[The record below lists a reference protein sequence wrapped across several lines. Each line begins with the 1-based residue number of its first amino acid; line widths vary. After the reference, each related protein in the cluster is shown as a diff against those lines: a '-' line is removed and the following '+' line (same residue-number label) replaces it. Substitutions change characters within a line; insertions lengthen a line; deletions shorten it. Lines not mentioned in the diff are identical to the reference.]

1 MRTTHTLNYEVDGI
15 ELVLYV
21 VTDEHLRIVQAS
33 ECIDWLEVEEIDK
46 NRTVILLEQIYK
58 SENTDTT
65 TEVDKM
71 TAYKIWS
78 RNI

>member
-33 ECIDWLEVEEIDK
+33 ECID
-46 NRTVILLEQIYK
+46 
-58 SENTDTT
+58 
-65 TEVDKM
+65 
-71 TAYKIWS
+71 
-78 RNI
+78 